1 MSDRVTFLEQKNK
14 ELKLELKK
22 KNERLSELEI
32 TVKVLR
38 KLNGESEQHGR
49 RA

>member
-38 KLNGESEQHGR
+38 KLNGESEKHG
-49 RA
+49 

>member
-38 KLNGESEQHGR
+38 KLNGESEQHG
-49 RA
+49 